1 MVKQSFTEN
10 AGDIFVLAKSYVKT
24 RLELW
29 KLSLLE
35 KVSKAGAFF
44 LVSFIMV
51 IIVAF
56 CLVFISLA
64 FAFWYGQ
71 MTDDLAT
78 GFLILAGIYF
88 ILGVVLILARRSI
101 ILAPIIRALSSILF
115 EDDGETEKPR

>member
-1 MVKQSFTEN
+1 MAKKSFTEN

-24 RLELW
+24 RFELW

-35 KVSKAGAFF
+35 KASKAGAFF
-44 LVSFIMV
+44 LVSFILV
-51 IIVAF
+51 IIIAF

-78 GFLILAGIYF
+78 GFLILAGFYLV
-88 ILGVVLILARRSI
+88 LGIILILARKTL
-101 ILAPIIRALSSILF
+101 ILAPIIRALSSIMY
-115 EDDGETEKPR
+115 DDDETDESDK